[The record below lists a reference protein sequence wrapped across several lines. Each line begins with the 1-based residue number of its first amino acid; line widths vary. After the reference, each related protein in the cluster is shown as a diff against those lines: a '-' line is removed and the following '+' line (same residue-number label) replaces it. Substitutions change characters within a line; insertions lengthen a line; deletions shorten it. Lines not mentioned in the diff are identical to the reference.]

1 MARNTFWLFFG
12 VAKSPVVLFKNSS
25 WQIFMIFEWRAES
38 EKCDPL
44 SRETLAGANNNKTPN
59 LGGQRF
65 SWEWGTFMLENDTTL
80 QRKRGARFPV
90 LQQ

>member
-1 MARNTFWLFFG
+1 M
-12 VAKSPVVLFKNSS
+12 AKSPVVLFKNSS

-44 SRETLAGANNNKTPN
+44 SGETLPGAIHNKRLI
-59 LGGQRF
+59 LGELRF
-65 SWEWGTFMLENDTTL
+65 VREWGTFMLENDTTL
-80 QRKRGARFPV
+80 QPKRRIRFPV